1 MLTRV
6 ILTEVEGEPQPTRFA
21 VYPPGRLVLGRSAG
35 CSIKVSDLS
44 ASRRHCLIVAGDGG
58 VWVQDL
64 GSRNG
69 TYVNG
74 ELVGR
79 RRSPDDLD
87 PTDCERPL
95 RELHDGDEVRLGR
108 HVFRI
113 ALEEAAAEGEAAGE
127 LMLAGG
133 I

>member
-1 MLTRV
+1 MLTQV
-6 ILTEVEGEPQPTRFA
+6 ILTALEGELQPTRFA
-21 VYPPGRLVLGRSAG
+21 VASPGRLMLGRSAG
-35 CSIKVSDLS
+35 CSIQVSDLS

-58 VWVQDL
+58 AWVQDL

-74 ELVGR
+74 QLLGR
-79 RRSPDDLD
+79 RHSPDDLE
-87 PTDCERPL
+87 PTECERPL
-95 RELHDGDEVRLGR
+95 RELRDGDEVRLGR

-113 ALEEAAAEGEAAGE
+113 ALEEAAAEGEPAGE
-127 LMLAGG
+127 MMLAGG